1 MVVPPA
7 PPRPAPP
14 EGPSV
19 PTPPKAKPKVKLSLG
34 LRYHRARGCA
44 RHAAVLT
51 VQGRGLGQI
60 LRVGLASHSKKKVTD
75 RVRPFRITVTK
86 KRLHG
91 HARGLV
97 VVRARLAGGRLV
109 TLRHR
114 VRGLC

>member
-1 MVVPPA
+1 V
-7 PPRPAPP
+7 
-14 EGPSV
+14 
-19 PTPPKAKPKVKLSLG
+19 
-34 LRYHRARGCA
+34 RGS
-44 RHAAVLT
+44 
-51 VQGRGLGQI
+51 GLGQI
-60 LRVGLASHSKKKVTD
+60 LRVRLANHSKQKVID

-109 TLRHR
+109 TLKHR